1 MPTDVRG
8 LDITVTNAEAL
19 TEYDKVLTDLW
30 NYRLAAPKN
39 LKRVLEL
46 DPDFPMA
53 HVVRGYIMSMLETVA
68 VRPKMLASASHAREH
83 LAADAR
89 RERLHCDALEGLATG
104 NLERACAAWEAILA
118 DYPHDLLALKMHHHS
133 TFWTG
138 RSYVIRNTVAGVF
151 DLWDESIPGYS
162 FVLGMLAFALEECG
176 DYAQAEAFGRQS
188 IDMNPDDLW
197 AIHSVAHVMEMQG
210 RLDEG
215 IALID
220 RPVDQWADRNPF
232 QGHNWWHLALFTLER
247 GDYDFTL
254 DIYDNRILTSNTEFF
269 LDVQNGASMLKRLEL
284 LGVDVG
290 DRWEPLAEYARKR
303 VDDHVLAFTDLHSLM
318 ALASADDKETAQAYI
333 NALESFAHT
342 PDNYAASLMADVV
355 VPMGEGVLAFENE
368 EYARAVDVLWPLR
381 DRWFGIGGSHA
392 QRDIFTQILIEA
404 AIRAERYE
412 QARALLA
419 QRALLRP
426 NSLGSWQKYATVLQ
440 ACGDDSRAEH
450 ALQRAAGLHS

>member
-1 MPTDVRG
+1 MLTDVRG

-53 HVVRGYIMSMLETVA
+53 QVVRGYIMSMLETVA

-118 DYPHDLLALKMHHHS
+118 DYPYDLLALKMHHHS

-162 FVLGMLAFALEECG
+162 FVLGMLAFGLEECG

-188 IDMNPDDLW
+188 IALNPDDLW

-220 RPVDQWADRNPF
+220 RPVEQWADRNPF
-232 QGHNWWHLALFTLER
+232 QGHNWWHLALFALER
-247 GDYDFTL
+247 VTM
-254 DIYDNRILTSNTEFF
+254 ILRWTSMT
-269 LDVQNGASMLKRLEL
+269 
-284 LGVDVG
+284 
-290 DRWEPLAEYARKR
+290 
-303 VDDHVLAFTDLHSLM
+303 
-318 ALASADDKETAQAYI
+318 
-333 NALESFAHT
+333 
-342 PDNYAASLMADVV
+342 
-355 VPMGEGVLAFENE
+355 
-368 EYARAVDVLWPLR
+368 
-381 DRWFGIGGSHA
+381 IG
-392 QRDIFTQILIEA
+392 
-404 AIRAERYE
+404 Y
-412 QARALLA
+412 
-419 QRALLRP
+419 
-426 NSLGSWQKYATVLQ
+426 
-440 ACGDDSRAEH
+440 
-450 ALQRAAGLHS
+450 